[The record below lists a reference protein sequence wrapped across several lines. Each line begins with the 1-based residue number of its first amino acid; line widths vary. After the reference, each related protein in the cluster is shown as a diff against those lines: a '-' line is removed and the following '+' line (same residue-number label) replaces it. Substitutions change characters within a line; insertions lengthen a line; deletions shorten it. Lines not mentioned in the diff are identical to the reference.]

1 MSCMAAVLDV
11 LHKKLIDKIFFIA
24 RQQRQLLVTLH
35 LKHKTKT
42 SLFFPKWWYT
52 DISAFEISRSFSMMS
67 RARLQTED
75 DCYTLDFLMSKVN
88 RRYRENVTFTYL
100 GDRCHRWIGEYFQS
114 EENQSC
120 HISLCFYFT
129 LERKNDLIL
138 KKTLRMKRICNK
150 QKRAIIWAEE
160 TRKSQEHRLF
170 RC

>member
-24 RQQRQLLVTLH
+24 RQQRQLRVTLH

-100 GDRCHRWIGEYFQS
+100 GDRCQR
-114 EENQSC
+114 
-120 HISLCFYFT
+120 
-129 LERKNDLIL
+129 
-138 KKTLRMKRICNK
+138 
-150 QKRAIIWAEE
+150 
-160 TRKSQEHRLF
+160 
-170 RC
+170 